1 MGRFLERLFDATP
14 PCYQSAIAVHHY
26 LAHIVSQVQSGSS
39 QYLCNL
45 GVFVMSSENE
55 TQRRA
60 FLWGLIAASF
70 GGAAAAQSNAKIL
83 EDLARAAL
91 ARGAGTPA
99 SGTSPTPTGGVRGG
113 LGLSLGDAD
122 GGIRQA
128 LGSAALASALRLG
141 RLDGYWADG
150 KVRIPLPDP
159 LNSLQSRLKPLRL
172 STPLDNFQMRLNRAA
187 ETAAPRA
194 GAIFTDTIKS
204 LTISDAIQIVRGGDT
219 AGTDMLKSRA
229 TTQLTTLLTPPMA
242 SAVDS
247 SGAGAALDRINARY
261 SREIA
266 SLGGLSGLAG
276 YGRSTPATTNATPS
290 APSSAPAAASGPL
303 IFGAG
308 ATPAS
313 TTSPIPASTGVTPA
327 ASGQANSLKT
337 QMIGFAVAK
346 ALDGLFFYVGEEE
359 RAIRSDPAKRTTDL
373 LRRVFGGL

>member
-1 MGRFLERLFDATP
+1 
-14 PCYQSAIAVHHY
+14 
-26 LAHIVSQVQSGSS
+26 
-39 QYLCNL
+39 
-45 GVFVMSSENE
+45 MSSENE

-91 ARGAGTPA
+91 ARGTGAA
-99 SGTSPTPTGGVRGG
+99 AQGTSPTTTRGVRGG

-150 KVRIPLPDP
+150 KVRIPLPNP
-159 LNSLQSRLKPLRL
+159 LNSIQSRLKPLRL

-219 AGTDMLKSRA
+219 AGTDMLKARA

-276 YGRSTPATTNATPS
+276 YGSPAPATTNA
-290 APSSAPAAASGPL
+290 APPVTAPAAGPL

-308 ATPAS
+308 ATPTSTPTS
-313 TTSPIPASTGVTPA
+313 TTRPTSTTPSPA

-337 QMIGFAVAK
+337 QMIGFAVSK

-359 RAIRSDPAKRTTDL
+359 RAIRSDPTKRTTDL